1 MLTRYHSVHAD
12 TVPAEVVVVG
22 AGPAGLTLANLLRRN
37 GIGCVVLERQ
47 SRRYVENRARAGLL
61 EYRAVEMLR
70 SHGLA
75 DRLLELGAPHG
86 VCEFR
91 IGGKR
96 FILPYSDLYEGRTHY
111 VYPQQELVKDLIEA
125 FVDSGGDIRFEA
137 KDVALH
143 GISGSAPS
151 VTWVGSDGEQHRVRC
166 EFIAGCDGFRGVS
179 RPSIPAGGVRE
190 FSHQPGIAW
199 LGVLAEVPPSTE
211 HVIYAL
217 HPKGF
222 AGHMLRSPTVSRFFL
237 QCPVDDSTAAWP
249 DDRIWAE
256 LHERFAVPGSDWKL
270 SEGRIIE
277 KGVVDMRGHVTEPMA
292 YGRLFLL
299 GDAAHVITPV
309 GAKGMNLALHD
320 AEVLATALAG
330 YYRGGDESGLTE
342 YSETCLRRVWRCQE
356 FSQWMTTA
364 IHGTGDRFEDR
375 TARTRLENLFRSPA
389 SAAWFAENYVGL
401 M

>member
-1 MLTRYHSVHAD
+1 MII
-12 TVPAEVVVVG
+12 G
-22 AGPAGLTLANLLRRN
+22 AGPAGLALANLLRGTGVR
-37 GIGCVVLERQ
+37 CVVLERQ
-47 SRRYVENRARAGLL
+47 SRHYVENRARAGLL
-61 EYRAVEMLR
+61 EYRAVEALR
-70 SHGLA
+70 RHGLA

-91 IGGKR
+91 IDGKR
-96 FILPYSDLYEGRTHY
+96 FTLPYSDLYEGRTHY
-111 VYPQQELVKDLIEA
+111 VYPQQELVKDLIAA

-137 KDVALH
+137 KDVAPH
-143 GISGSAPS
+143 DIAGPNPS
-151 VTWVGSDGEQHRVRC
+151 VTWTDADGEQHRLGC

-179 RPSIPAGGVRE
+179 RSSIPAGGIRE

-211 HVIYAL
+211 HVIYSL

-222 AGHMLRSPTVSRFFL
+222 AGHMLRSPTISRFFL
-237 QCPVDDSTAAWP
+237 QCPADDSAAAWP
-249 DDRIWAE
+249 DERVWAE
-256 LHERFAVPGSDWKL
+256 LHERFAVPGSDWAL
-270 SEGRIIE
+270 TEGRIIE

-292 YGRLFLL
+292 YGRLYLL

-320 AEVLATALAG
+320 AEVLAGALVQHYQGDDSGLAG
-330 YYRGGDESGLTE
+330 

-364 IHGTGDRFEDR
+364 IHGTGDTFGDR
-375 TARTRLENLFRSPA
+375 TARIRLENLFSSA
-389 SAAWFAENYVGL
+389 TSAAWFAENYVGL